1 MPIRWLVILVT
12 CLSLFFSNNA
22 KAQIVVVPPILGEGL
37 EPARDLIL
45 ERISAQL
52 KKSSIKELKVDRFVL
67 LKLAQCKNK
76 MSCISTASQ
85 STEASHAIHTIVARR
100 KNKVLTQVTLLDIA
114 TSNPVERV
122 RARTAVGLSFIEKT
136 ITESMQ
142 KVGAKVEALPAYQN
156 GGPLRAKARPKS
168 NRVSAGSSLPPPVP
182 NQNSASGFGGAP
194 PIQQNPAVT
203 LQSNVPMVDGP
214 NYIAYTFWGLAGA
227 LALGSAASF
236 AMYGLD
242 LQARNA
248 TPQTEFMQ
256 REELLLSAQSRQL
269 TGYVTLGS
277 AVGIGLVGVLFQLT
291 GWGSSQVPAITTPM
305 ASAGQ
310 PTASY
315 TFTF

>member
-12 CLSLFFSNNA
+12 CLSMFFSNNA

-76 MSCISTASQ
+76 MSCISTAAQ

-142 KVGAKVEALPAYQN
+142 KVGTKVETLPAYQN
-156 GGPLRAKARPKS
+156 GGPLRAKARPRS
-168 NRVSAGSSLPPPVP
+168 NRVSANSSLPPPIP
-182 NQNSASGFGGAP
+182 NQNPASGFGGAAIALVETANISDHMSVVRDVFVEKAGYEP
-194 PIQQNPAVT
+194 VLQPLQTGIRADIQP
-203 LQSNVPMVDGP
+203 
-214 NYIAYTFWGLAGA
+214 
-227 LALGSAASF
+227 
-236 AMYGLD
+236 
-242 LQARNA
+242 
-248 TPQTEFMQ
+248 
-256 REELLLSAQSRQL
+256 
-269 TGYVTLGS
+269 
-277 AVGIGLVGVLFQLT
+277 LV
-291 GWGSSQVPAITTPM
+291 SP
-305 ASAGQ
+305 
-310 PTASY
+310 
-315 TFTF
+315 